1 MNVDERNR
9 RRDEMEHQCDVEIT
23 KLANGFLVTR
33 TKGPTP
39 FIEDGYCFQ
48 HFSGLRAWLYQH
60 FRDEEDPKADRSTPY
75 CGKALSERMRIR
87 EQQADITNGED
98 SPFITMDRRVWLDYA
113 DEVEQLE
120 GRPIQC
126 THREE
131 KW

>member
-1 MNVDERNR
+1 
-9 RRDEMEHQCDVEIT
+9 MEHQCEVEIM

-48 HFSGLRAWLYQH
+48 HFSGLMSWLYQH
-60 FRDEEDPKADRSTPY
+60 FCE
-75 CGKALSERMRIR
+75 KALSERMRIR
-87 EQQADITNGED
+87 EKQADLTNGED

-120 GRPIQC
+120 GKPIVC